1 MSWLSKIAR
10 TEQERIERNIN
21 RLEEIRS
28 IIHDLSYFV
37 VASNSGGFQVLNEL
51 LGDQVVKSRPRVLTK
66 LESALFGENN
76 QKVALDAPTRFQRIM
91 RESEG
96 LVLNEIGKE
105 KKELREL
112 QNEAEAH

>member
-10 TEQERIERNIN
+10 TEKERIDRNIN

-28 IIHDLSYFV
+28 IIHDLSYFA

-51 LGDQVVKSRPRVLTK
+51 LGDRVVKSRPKVLAK

-91 RESEG
+91 REAEE
-96 LVLNEIGKE
+96 LVKNEMGKE
-105 KKELREL
+105 KKNLRQLDSE
-112 QNEAEAH
+112 